1 MSQTAITLVFEQWKA
16 QQAATG
22 EPVLLDEFVFA
33 LVPGLDPALPVDRSE
48 ALPPAAQIVYRA
60 PVARKGVVNENSV
73 VHSAVLGAD
82 VGDFSFNWIG
92 LMNKASGTL
101 AMIVHAPEQQ
111 KLKTKDGQQG
121 NVLTRSFLM
130 EFTGAQTETA
140 INTPAETWQIDFTA
154 RMAGMDERQRQENID
169 IYGAAAFFGDGW
181 LVGKSGNQF
190 FVTKG
195 AGYVAGLRAGLTANQ
210 NITVTT
216 KPVKVWLDVCWTG
229 SLVSIWAVQSKVTV
243 AANLAD
249 YVQNGVQHYVFA
261 LASIDANGNITDLR
275 PKGSLDDQAASDA
288 LKAHEKSRNHPDA
301 TTGAKG
307 FVQLSSATNS
317 DSETLAAT
325 PKAVKAANDNANN
338 RLIVANNNL
347 SVDLNTLGK
356 ATDAGIYPQQQNASA
371 TTANHYPVN
380 AAGTLFITP
389 SAYGCQQMYISYSSR
404 IFVRALTGVFNG
416 NGPWTDW
423 LEFFSTNGG
432 TLSGSLAI
440 AMNAPNIALRS
451 TGDDTRQYIMSYKKD
466 GSNSWYVGKANA
478 NSESLMLW
486 NYQSNSGI
494 EIDANR
500 RVHIRSNGKELIFNP
515 NGAFDGEI
523 IGNSVNNFRI
533 AYGNYGSFW
542 RNDGNNLYLMLTNSG
557 DAYGSYNNLR
567 PLRVSLAT
575 GGVVFEHDVNAISGF
590 TAGYKQS
597 FAFAEQYN
605 TRAAY
610 YEDFSSTGTS
620 EYHPLIKQRA
630 RLSNNAWVFS
640 MGTLISGTAL
650 SWHLHLR
657 GSAGQEYTHKW
668 DTSGNYACPGQVTP
682 ANYANFDARYYTK
695 TLSDSRYYTKAQS
708 DAGYQAKGNYVTG
721 VRFGASAEYQERG
734 NSERMTGGVMTS
746 FADRGSSNY
755 WIRLRPLQYQ
765 INGGSW
771 VTAAYS

>member
-60 PVARKGVVNENSV
+60 PVTRKGVVNENSV

-92 LMNKASGTL
+92 LINKASGTL

-195 AGYVAGLRAGLTANQ
+195 AGYVAGLRAGLAANQ

-229 SLVSIWAVQSKVTV
+229 SLVSVWQVQSKVTV

-325 PKAVKAANDNANN
+325 PKAVKTANDNASA
-338 RLIVANNNL
+338 RVARSGDNMTGPL
-347 SVDLNTLGK
+347 KIRS
-356 ATDAGIYPQQQNASA
+356 ADALRIYDA
-371 TTANHYPVN
+371 
-380 AAGTLFITP
+380 
-389 SAYGCQQMYISYSSR
+389 AYGM
-404 IFVRALTGVFNG
+404 IFRRSETNFYLIPTAKDQG
-416 NGPWTDW
+416 
-423 LEFFSTNGG
+423 ENGG
-432 TLSGSLAI
+432 ISG
-440 AMNAPNIALRS
+440 
-451 TGDDTRQYIMSYKKD
+451 
-466 GSNSWYVGKANA
+466 
-478 NSESLMLW
+478 
-486 NYQSNSGI
+486 
-494 EIDANR
+494 
-500 RVHIRSNGKELIFNP
+500 
-515 NGAFDGEI
+515 
-523 IGNSVNNFRI
+523 
-533 AYGNYGSFW
+533 
-542 RNDGNNLYLMLTNSG
+542 
-557 DAYGSYNNLR
+557 LR
-567 PLRVSLAT
+567 PLYIDLTNGRVTLGNGAVVN
-575 GGVVFEHDVNAISGF
+575 GGLGLGVVSGLGGNSIALGDNDTGFKQNGDGVLDVYANSRQVMRFLSGGI
-590 TAGYKQS
+590 TSNVLLNMSAGSSVSGALTFKNGGSIVSEKTGANPRNGRIYWGGDASRGNRVEFADDAGWKAYIERHPTNGVQLSVNGRIIGS
-597 FAFAEQYN
+597 FIY
-605 TRAAY
+605 
-610 YEDFSSTGTS
+610 SSG
-620 EYHPLIKQRA
+620 EVQAGGGKA
-630 RLSNNAWVFS
+630 RLAADGNIYGSKWGNQWLDAY
-640 MGTLISGTAL
+640 
-650 SWHLHLR
+650 LR
-657 GSAGQEYTHKW
+657 NTYQPKGNYTPAGQ
-668 DTSGNYACPGQVTP
+668 A
-682 ANYANFDARYYTK
+682 YTK
-695 TLSDSRYYTKAQS
+695 GESDGRYYTKAQS
-708 DAGYQAKGNYVTG
+708 DGGYQKKGNYVTA

-734 NSERMTGGVMTS
+734 NTERMKGGVMTS
-746 FADRGSSNY
+746 WADRGSSNY
-755 WIRLRPLQYQ
+755 WMRLRPLQYQ

-771 VTAAYS
+771 VTAAYA